1 MDKKIEDLVNTIME
15 LNEMERIEFINTMK
29 RVIYKWKE
37 RNKSELRWMEQLE
50 KMGFKR
56 EEEKEINE
64 KDNK

>member
-37 RNKSELRWMEQLE
+37 RNKSELRWMEQLK